1 MIDKIFEKCNGH
13 ERLHYVIIYIH
24 NYAISVPLIVFLL
37 KNYQRDRYGIIMYID
52 YYIVQSF
59 MTITFFKYFVNH
71 YNFIVQYCTY
81 KACFNMVSIWFY
93 CLKIVVEK
101 SQMNLFYLL
110 KMHGP

>member
-1 MIDKIFEKCNGH
+1 MVNLFGKAALTK
-13 ERLHYVIIYIH
+13 
-24 NYAISVPLIVFLL
+24 SWQLIT

-93 CLKIVVEK
+93 SAC
-101 SQMNLFYLL
+101 MF
-110 KMHGP
+110 P